1 MPFQK
6 MRALVVDDDDV
17 SRGNV
22 AEVLSNE
29 GWEVNE
35 ASSTE
40 QALELLHGD
49 IWSLVFC
56 DVRLSTDG
64 DRDGY
69 HILRSFN
76 QEQPNAQIIL
86 MTGHGSAVGA
96 LDAVS
101 SGAYDYL
108 MKPFE
113 IEDVQR
119 ISQEVRKRIEKGSRR
134 TPSDELPALPVYTSD
149 IDLIG
154 VSAVFVEVMK
164 FVG

>member
-17 SRGNV
+17 IRGNV

-40 QALELLHGD
+40 QALELLHGEV
-49 IWSLVFC
+49 WSQVFC
-56 DVRLSTDG
+56 DVKLRPDG

-86 MTGHGSAVGA
+86 MTADGSAIDA
-96 LDAVS
+96 LDDVS
-101 SGAYDYL
+101 SGDSG
-108 MKPFE
+108 
-113 IEDVQR
+113 D
-119 ISQEVRKRIEKGSRR
+119 
-134 TPSDELPALPVYTSD
+134 
-149 IDLIG
+149 
-154 VSAVFVEVMK
+154 VMK
-164 FVG
+164 